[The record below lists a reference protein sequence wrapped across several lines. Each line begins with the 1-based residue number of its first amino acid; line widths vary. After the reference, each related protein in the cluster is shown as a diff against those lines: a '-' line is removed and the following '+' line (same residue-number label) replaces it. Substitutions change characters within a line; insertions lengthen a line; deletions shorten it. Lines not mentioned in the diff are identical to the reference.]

1 MTNRFGHA
9 ATRYIWASLSKTMA
23 STVAMKSVVLFYG
36 GAFDPRSIYVL
47 YESPELARRGISII
61 EHFIGG

>member
-1 MTNRFGHA
+1 MEKDSGQDLLTVQP
-9 ATRYIWASLSKTMA
+9 TA

-47 YESPELARRGISII
+47 YENPELARRGISII